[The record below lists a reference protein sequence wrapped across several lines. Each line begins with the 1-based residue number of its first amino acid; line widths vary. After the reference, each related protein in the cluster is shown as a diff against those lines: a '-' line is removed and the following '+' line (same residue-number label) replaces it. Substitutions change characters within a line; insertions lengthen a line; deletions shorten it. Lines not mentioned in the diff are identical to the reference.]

1 MPINPLTLRA
11 YLKDYEDM
19 LVLINNIEGSK
30 EILEELENMNIKT
43 KSQLDNREDA

>member
-1 MPINPLTLRA
+1 MPINTLTLRA
-11 YLKDYEDM
+11 YLKDYEDIQ
-19 LVLINNIEGSK
+19 VLINIFEGNK

>member
-11 YLKDYEDM
+11 YLKDM
-19 LVLINNIEGSK
+19 KTSQVLINIFEGSK

-43 KSQLDNREDA
+43 KSQLDNREGA